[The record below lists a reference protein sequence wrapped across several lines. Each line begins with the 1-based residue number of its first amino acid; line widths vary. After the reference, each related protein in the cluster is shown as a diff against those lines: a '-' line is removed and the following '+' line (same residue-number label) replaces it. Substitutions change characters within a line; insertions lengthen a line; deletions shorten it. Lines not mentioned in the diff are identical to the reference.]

1 MDRFVMGIE
10 FIFVLFLLYYSIE
23 EIIEIQKHKM
33 EYFKDFWNIVDILVV
48 LMGIVCV
55 AFNVYRTL
63 EVNTLIQDLLSNDTK
78 YANFDTLGYWQETFN
93 DFIAV
98 AVFVAW
104 IKVCIITIIQKSL
117 HLVFLLNKCELYC
130 VLIRFVWIFNFVV

>member
-1 MDRFVMGIE
+1 
-10 FIFVLFLLYYSIE
+10 
-23 EIIEIQKHKM
+23 M

-130 VLIRFVWIFNFVV
+130 VLIRFV

>member
-1 MDRFVMGIE
+1 MDQFVLACE
-10 FIFVLFLLYYSIE
+10 CIFVLFLLYYSIE
-23 EIIEIQKHKM
+23 EIIEIHKHKM
-33 EYFKDFWNIVDILVV
+33 EYFKDFWNIVDVLVV

-63 EVNTLIQDLLSNDTK
+63 EVNNLLAQLLDHQDK

-104 IKVCIITIIQKSL
+104 IKVSICT
-117 HLVFLLNKCELYC
+117 FC
-130 VLIRFVWIFNFVV
+130 